1 MDVSGGILANLDA
14 GYSCRHDED
23 LHFHVWARK
32 LMNHSVAAKL
42 AGLVAGRVKL

>member
-1 MDVSGGILANLDA
+1 M
-14 GYSCRHDED
+14 RHDED

-42 AGLVAGRVKL
+42 AGLGCGPGEIMNDLHEKLT